1 MELDQFR
8 KDLIETVKAIAA
20 SESTFTESAF
30 IEHTAR
36 LLADAEEVADFEP
49 CYYRG
54 TGSRNRA
61 IRVDGYCE
69 DDIDGTL
76 SLVLADFRGT
86 DEGPSLTATEA
97 TAHFSKL
104 RTFFEDSI
112 AGKLHSSIE
121 ESAPGYALS
130 SLIHS
135 RGDSISKL
143 SLILVTDA
151 LLSSRIKNL
160 PADRISGIHT
170 EFHIWDI
177 ARFHRVHESKLGREE
192 IEVDFTEFH
201 SDGLPCLIAHIDSDQ
216 YRSFLCV
223 LPGTVLADIYEK
235 YGSRLLEQNVR
246 SFLTVRGGVNKGI
259 RNTILNEPGMFF
271 AYNNGIT
278 TTAVDVTASE
288 DASGRLRIIGAK
300 HLQIV
305 NGGQTTA
312 SLALAKKKDKAKLD
326 NIFVQM
332 KLSVIEPE
340 RAPKIIPNI
349 SRFANSQNKVSD
361 ADFFANHQFHW
372 RMEEI
377 SRRIWAPA
385 VGGAQHETKWF
396 YERARGQYLNEQ
408 TLLTPSERQRFLR
421 QHPRDQV
428 MTKTDIAKFDNSWR
442 LLPHKVS
449 LGAQKNF
456 REFADY
462 IGKEW
467 DKKNEVFNEEYF
479 RRLIAKAI
487 IFRHTE
493 RIVSR
498 QDWYQGGWR
507 AQTVTYTIARF
518 SHLIDQEGRGR
529 TTDLRA
535 IWNRQGLSSQ
545 MEGQLE
551 GIARE
556 VYQVISTPDSGFQ
569 NIGEWCKKESCWKR
583 VQEINVRL
591 AKGMFAELVMHEEE
605 KAILSEARTRQKVDN
620 SINAQAAVINFGQE
634 YWQGLTEWARSNS
647 VVTAEDE
654 KLLRIACNIPR
665 KIPNSRQGELLL
677 MLKERFEKDGFP
689 VQE

>member
-20 SESTFTESAF
+20 SESTYTESAF

-49 CYYRG
+49 CYFRG

-76 SLVLADFRGT
+76 SLVLADFRGS
-86 DEGPSLTATEA
+86 DEVPSLTATEA
-97 TAHFSKL
+97 NALFSRLK
-104 RTFFEDSI
+104 TFFEDSI
-112 AGKLHSSIE
+112 SGRLHSSIE
-121 ESAPGYALS
+121 ESTPGYALS

-143 SLILVTDA
+143 SLILVTDT
-151 LLSSRIKNL
+151 LLSSRIKDL
-160 PADRISGIHT
+160 PAERIAGIHA
-170 EFHIWDI
+170 EFHVWDI
-177 ARFHRVHESKLGREE
+177 ARFHRVHVSKLGREE

-201 SDGLPCLIAHIDSDQ
+201 SEGLPCLVAHIDSDQ

-223 LPGTVLADIYEK
+223 LPGHVLADIYER

-278 TTAVDVTASE
+278 TTAVDVTTSE
-288 DASGRLRIIGAK
+288 DAAGRLRITGAK

-312 SLALAKKKDKAKLD
+312 SLALARKKDKAKLD

-349 SRFANSQNKVSD
+349 SRCANSQNKVSD
-361 ADFFANHQFHW
+361 ADFFANHHFHW

-385 VGGAQHETKWF
+385 IGGAQHETKWF

-408 TLLTPSERQRFLR
+408 TLLTLSERQRFLR

-428 MTKTDIAKFDNSWR
+428 MTKTDIAKYDNSWR
-442 LLPHKVS
+442 LLPNKVS

-456 REFADY
+456 REFADF

-467 DKKNEVFNEEYF
+467 EKNNAVFNEEFF

-487 IFRHTE
+487 IFRQTE

-507 AQTVTYTIARF
+507 AQTVTYTIAKL
-518 SHLIDQEGRGR
+518 SYLINQAGRGR
-529 TTDLRA
+529 TADFRA
-535 IWNRQGLSSQ
+535 IWNRQGLTPE
-545 MEGQLE
+545 MEAQLKST
-551 GIARE
+551 ARV
-556 VYQVISTPDSGFQ
+556 VYQVLSNPDSGFQ
-569 NIGEWCKKESCWKR
+569 NIGEWCKKEACWKR
-583 VQEINVRL
+583 VQDIDISL
-591 AKGMFAELVMHEEE
+591 SKGMFAELIMPEEE
-605 KAILSEARTRQKVDN
+605 KSILSEARSQQKVDN
-620 SINAQAAVINFGQE
+620 RITAQTVVINLGTA
-634 YWQGLTEWARSNS
+634 YWQGLSEWARSNS
-647 VVTAEDE
+647 VVTAEDN
-654 KLLRIACNIPR
+654 KLLRLASSIPK
-665 KIPNSRQGELLL
+665 KIPNSRQSEFLLI
-677 MLKERFEKDGFP
+677 LKERFENDGFP
-689 VQE
+689 R